1 MKKDEREILTRQN
14 ILKKLIYEAK
24 RSMVGSLLMCVLGAV
39 IFGMISLL
47 LLTPSYVT
55 IATKLIVGIL
65 IALYFIACA
74 FFFIR
79 AILRMIKAKRGNF
92 TVVEDILT
100 EVKDNQFNLIQL
112 IMYGGR
118 HTLLGNKA
126 HLRHVF
132 QFESGKTFIANAEEY
147 KNTRLG
153 TAAEFS
159 LPGDTFFLV
168 FYNDNPNK
176 IILLFSSKI
185 YAYKAEK

>member
-1 MKKDEREILTRQN
+1 MKKDEREILTRQSV
-14 ILKKLIYEAK
+14 LKKLAYEAK
-24 RSMVGSLLMCVLGAV
+24 RSMVGSLLMCILGMV
-39 IFGMISLL
+39 FFGMMCLILLSLPYVTTRTKIILGLL
-47 LLTPSYVT
+47 LVP
-55 IATKLIVGIL
+55 
-65 IALYFIACA
+65 YFIACA
-74 FFFIR
+74 FFFVR
-79 AILRMIKAKRGNF
+79 ALLILFKAKRGEF

-153 TAAEFS
+153 TAAQFS
-159 LPGDTFFLV
+159 SPGDIFFLV
-168 FYNDNPNK
+168 FYNDSPNK

-185 YAYKAEK
+185 YYYKGDK

>member
-1 MKKDEREILTRQN
+1 
-14 ILKKLIYEAK
+14 
-24 RSMVGSLLMCVLGAV
+24 
-39 IFGMISLL
+39 
-47 LLTPSYVT
+47 
-55 IATKLIVGIL
+55 
-65 IALYFIACA
+65 
-74 FFFIR
+74 
-79 AILRMIKAKRGNF
+79 MIKAKRGNF

-153 TAAEFS
+153 VAAQFS
-159 LPGDTFFLV
+159 MPGDTFFIV
-168 FYNDNPNK
+168 CYNDAPSK
-176 IILLFSSKI
+176 IILLFSSKT
-185 YAYKAEK
+185 YTYKDNG

>member
-24 RSMVGSLLMCVLGAV
+24 RSMVGSLLMCVLEAV
-39 IFGMISLL
+39 IFGMMSLL
-47 LLTPSYVT
+47 LLTQSYVT

-100 EVKDNQFNLIQL
+100 EVTDNQFNFFQL
-112 IMYGGR
+112 IIYGGR
-118 HTLLGNKA
+118 LGNKA
-126 HLRHVF
+126 HLRHIF
-132 QFESGKTFIANAEEY
+132 KFKSGKIFVANAEEY
-147 KNTRLG
+147 KNTKLG

-176 IILLFSSKI
+176 ITLLFSSKI
-185 YAYKAEK
+185 YTYKN